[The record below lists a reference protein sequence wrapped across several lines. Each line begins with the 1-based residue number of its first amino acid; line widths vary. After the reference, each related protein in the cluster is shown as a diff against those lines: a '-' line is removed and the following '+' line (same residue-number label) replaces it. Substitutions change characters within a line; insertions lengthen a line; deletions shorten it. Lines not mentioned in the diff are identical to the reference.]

1 VPQEPR
7 GTAPWKPIAIVLAIT
22 LLVVLILAALVVA
35 GVMDL
40 GWSLL

>member
-1 VPQEPR
+1 VRRDSQ
-7 GTAPWKPIAIVLAIT
+7 GTPWKPVAIILAII
-22 LLVVLILAALVVA
+22 LAVVLILAALVVA

>member
-1 VPQEPR
+1 MRQGSED
-7 GTAPWKPIAIVLAIT
+7 AAWKPIAIILAII
-22 LLVVLILAALVVA
+22 LAVVLVLAALVVA

>member
-1 VPQEPR
+1 MRR
-7 GTAPWKPIAIVLAIT
+7 GSEDTAWKPIAIILAIILAVVLVLAG
-22 LLVVLILAALVVA
+22 LVVA

>member
-1 VPQEPR
+1 VSRSSQD
-7 GTAPWKPIAIVLAIT
+7 APWKLIAIVLAIV
-22 LLVVLILAALVVA
+22 LLVVLVLAALVVT

>member
-1 VPQEPR
+1 MPQDPR
-7 GTAPWKPIAIVLAIT
+7 GATPWKPIAIVLAIT
-22 LLVVLILAALVVA
+22 LLMVLVLAALVVA